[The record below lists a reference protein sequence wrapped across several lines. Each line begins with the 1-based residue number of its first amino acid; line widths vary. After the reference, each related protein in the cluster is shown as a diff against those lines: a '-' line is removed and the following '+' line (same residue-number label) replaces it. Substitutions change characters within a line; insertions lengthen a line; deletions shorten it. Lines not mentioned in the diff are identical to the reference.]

1 MAKEIQHSVGYGG
14 SNVMTNVMVVQYL
27 LNCVPT
33 ARGGPTA
40 ELAVDGIIGPK
51 TIAAIRRFQTTNFG
65 RADGRVDPRGR
76 TLQALQAFD
85 PFPNEP
91 VQPSWSRQ
99 SAHASGTGSSS
110 GMVFQE
116 SWQPRPGRPSRH
128 QPLRVAPGA
137 VRRQAGA
144 LSRRHRSAR
153 PPARGGGFGGG
164 KWGG

>member
-76 TLQALQAFD
+76 TLQALQGYD
-85 PFPNEP
+85 PRPNQSVQTVAGVFKMP
-91 VQPSWSRQ
+91 MPPAPGSTSGAVLKSPGSPGGGVPGGSPFGSPGQPFGKQPSSPPSPFGKQ
-99 SAHASGTGSSS
+99 PSS
-110 GMVFQE
+110 GG
-116 SWQPRPGRPSRH
+116 S
-128 QPLRVAPGA
+128 
-137 VRRQAGA
+137 
-144 LSRRHRSAR
+144 
-153 PPARGGGFGGG
+153 GGG